1 MKLQTRHRNRSHIN
15 ESRSILTKITLS
27 SSQWK
32 KITLGYVS
40 APQGDVLIC
49 HDSPSF
55 GGETGRDAGSAGLSG
70 PREAPCLARVSS
82 SSRRGWCR
90 RPPPGS
96 GSDTR
101 GVLSAR
107 VPRGRESSRETPA
120 VCFRTDP
127 VLGAAASGTAGA
139 AAGPPA
145 RHTRRGGAKHPV
157 GQAGRARPPLN
168 CVFAASR
175 LYSGS
180 LG

>member
-82 SSRRGWCR
+82 PSRRGWCR

-101 GVLSAR
+101 GVLRAR

-120 VCFRTDP
+120 VSARTLCLALP
-127 VLGAAASGTAGA
+127 
-139 AAGPPA
+139 
-145 RHTRRGGAKHPV
+145 RRAQREQP
-157 GQAGRARPPLN
+157 QARPPATLA
-168 CVFAASR
+168 VVAPSTR
-175 LYSGS
+175 MVKQG
-180 LG
+180 GRGPR